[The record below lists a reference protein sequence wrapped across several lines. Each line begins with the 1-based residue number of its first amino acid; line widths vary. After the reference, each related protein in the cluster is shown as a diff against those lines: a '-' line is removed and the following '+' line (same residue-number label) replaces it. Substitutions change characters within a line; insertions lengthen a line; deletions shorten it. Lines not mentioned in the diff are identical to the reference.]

1 MRYETMPMPALRL
14 AVLSERNSHDNGP
27 ALAELRRR
35 VQALCERKP
44 R

>member
-1 MRYETMPMPALRL
+1 MSYNSMSMRELRL

-35 VQALCERKP
+35 VHALCERKT